1 MQIIK
6 EYRQGYHLFQ
16 CGKKRVAGLSDPLLV
31 YYDPPSP
38 ALPEGPLHKLVM
50 QYKCHVHGCKATA
63 LLDTGAQGFFHVNRN
78 FLQANKIKY
87 TETAE
92 PGVQYADG
100 SSKPVHG
107 RVTLSVH
114 LQKYHA
120 KLSCLVVD
128 LDEQFTLILGQ
139 AWLQQHDAVLYMA
152 SGTATV
158 KHKGK
163 TVTLSN
169 LGPYRVSPIEDPAAD
184 EEVPLGTELP
194 RIAAITHNQAKRAV
208 KKGGH
213 ALLVLV
219 KEASPE
225 PPPTA
230 NPSRLQ
236 QSKQEFSDIFKTE
249 LPGPPPHRSEVE
261 VEAIR
266 LTDEH
271 IKYRPMPR
279 YSMKEKET
287 IQNEIKTLL
296 SKGFDPAQ
304 Q

>member
-16 CGKKRVAGLSDPLLV
+16 RGKKRVSGLSDPVLV

-38 ALPEGPLHKLVM
+38 TLPDSSLQKLVM

-63 LLDTGAQGFFHVNRN
+63 LLDTGAQGFCYVNST
-78 FLQANKIKY
+78 FLQVNNIKY

-120 KLSCLVVD
+120 KLSCLIVD

-152 SGTATV
+152 SGTTTV
-158 KHKGK
+158 RYKGK
-163 TVTLSN
+163 VVTFSN
-169 LGPYRVSPIEDPAAD
+169 LGPYRVPPIEDPAAD
-184 EEVPLGTELP
+184 EDVPPDTELP
-194 RIAAITHNQAKRAV
+194 RIATITHKQAKRAIE
-208 KKGGH
+208 KGGC

-219 KEASPE
+219 KEVAPA

-230 NPSRLQ
+230 NPSKLQ
-236 QSKQEFSDIFKTE
+236 QLQDEFSDVFKT
-249 LPGPPPHRSEVE
+249 
-261 VEAIR
+261 
-266 LTDEH
+266 
-271 IKYRPMPR
+271 
-279 YSMKEKET
+279 
-287 IQNEIKTLL
+287 
-296 SKGFDPAQ
+296 
-304 Q
+304 